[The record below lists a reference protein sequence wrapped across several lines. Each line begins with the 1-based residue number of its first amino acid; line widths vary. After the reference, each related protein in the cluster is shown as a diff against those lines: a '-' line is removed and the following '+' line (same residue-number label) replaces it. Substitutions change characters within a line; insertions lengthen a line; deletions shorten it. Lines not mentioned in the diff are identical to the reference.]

1 MNNFRD
7 LKEDEDLVIHVNG
20 RGLHRVD
27 GPAYMRISDGYK
39 SWWIDGKRH
48 REDGPAIELADGRKL
63 WFLNDEEL
71 DPIEWLLK
79 VHELQSK

>member
-1 MNNFRD
+1 
-7 LKEDEDLVIHVNG
+7 
-20 RGLHRVD
+20 
-27 GPAYMRISDGYK
+27 MRISDGYK